1 MRAAVV
7 SSRQQLNRLNS
18 VERDRGAADKST
30 ESVRSRDPG
39 QRERGSRRSGER
51 FLCRFLLARR
61 RRSAG
66 LSQFVERYRRVGRPF
81 SVLPVLQII
90 CRKCSTRAFTAF
102 SVSELVGA
110 DNEGPTPPPTAE
122 SNQFR
127 VGMECAYA
135 PSNWQESAATAAN
148 VPVENVAG
156 AYTEGYDVQI
166 ARILAD
172 QLDHASSFL
181 VYARLYT
188 AHLISAESSVTS
200 IRSMNCAATIFFSS
214 KLSSEKT
221 SFSGIAG
228 LDFSR
233 LRKARISFRSFSRRA
248 SAR

>member
-66 LSQFVERYRRVGRPF
+66 LSQFVERYRRVGKPF

-110 DNEGPTPPPTAE
+110 DNEGPTPPPRSQISIQKGSNTMNLRRTIATLLAALMLLALTAC
-122 SNQFR
+122 
-127 VGMECAYA
+127 G
-135 PSNWQESAATAAN
+135 
-148 VPVENVAG
+148 AG
-156 AYTEGYDVQI
+156 TTPPAQDPY
-166 ARILAD
+166 
-172 QLDHASSFL
+172 
-181 VYARLYT
+181 
-188 AHLISAESSVTS
+188 
-200 IRSMNCAATIFFSS
+200 
-214 KLSSEKT
+214 
-221 SFSGIAG
+221 
-228 LDFSR
+228 
-233 LRKARISFRSFSRRA
+233 RRA
-248 SAR
+248 TGCRASPAAV

>member
-51 FLCRFLLARR
+51 FLCRFPLARR

-110 DNEGPTPPPTAE
+110 DNEGPTPPTEPISIQKGSNTMNLRRTIATLLAALMLLALTA
-122 SNQFR
+122 
-127 VGMECAYA
+127 C
-135 PSNWQESAATAAN
+135 
-148 VPVENVAG
+148 G
-156 AYTEGYDVQI
+156 AVQYCK
-166 ARILAD
+166 LF
-172 QLDHASSFL
+172 HGSSSF
-181 VYARLYT
+181 YAR
-188 AHLISAESSVTS
+188 
-200 IRSMNCAATIFFSS
+200 
-214 KLSSEKT
+214 
-221 SFSGIAG
+221 
-228 LDFSR
+228 R
-233 LRKARISFRSFSRRA
+233 LLPR
-248 SAR
+248 

>member
-66 LSQFVERYRRVGRPF
+66 LSQFVERYRRVGRPV

-110 DNEGPTPPPTAE
+110 DNEGPTPPTEPNFHSERKQHHEPQKNHRYPAR
-122 SNQFR
+122 S
-127 VGMECAYA
+127 
-135 PSNWQESAATAAN
+135 PHAAR
-148 VPVENVAG
+148 P
-156 AYTEGYDVQI
+156 
-166 ARILAD
+166 
-172 QLDHASSFL
+172 H
-181 VYARLYT
+181 
-188 AHLISAESSVTS
+188 
-200 IRSMNCAATIFFSS
+200 
-214 KLSSEKT
+214 
-221 SFSGIAG
+221 
-228 LDFSR
+228 R
-233 LRKARISFRSFSRRA
+233 LRRGHDVSRAGRKRPRRRSRSTHDRKQPVPRRHGMCLCAEQLAGERRDRHQRSRGKRRRRLRRGLRRA
-248 SAR
+248 DRAHPRRPA

>member
-110 DNEGPTPPPTAE
+110 DNEGPTPPHGRKQPVP
-122 SNQFR
+122 R
-127 VGMECAYA
+127 RHGM
-135 PSNWQESAATAAN
+135 
-148 VPVENVAG
+148 
-156 AYTEGYDVQI
+156 
-166 ARILAD
+166 
-172 QLDHASSFL
+172 
-181 VYARLYT
+181 
-188 AHLISAESSVTS
+188 
-200 IRSMNCAATIFFSS
+200 
-214 KLSSEKT
+214 
-221 SFSGIAG
+221 
-228 LDFSR
+228 R
-233 LRKARISFRSFSRRA
+233 LRAEQLAGERRDRHQRSRGKRRRRLRRGLRRA
-248 SAR
+248 DRAHPRRPA